1 MAAQARGEAVRA
13 PWPSPAQRHFRAA
26 REDRAGPFPLQDE
39 PRGRR
44 PPGAAPQVSHSLFF
58 PSHLEEMDKYPVFLD
73 GNHSLVTIQNPNAE
87 GGNLLVIRDS
97 YAHCFSTFL
106 ASDYQNIYLV
116 DLRYYRDNLSQFV
129 AEHPVDRVLYLY
141 GVDNLV
147 SDTNSAWLK

>member
-1 MAAQARGEAVRA
+1 MATTA
-13 PWPSPAQRHFRAA
+13 WSPS
-26 REDRAGPFPLQDE
+26 
-39 PRGRR
+39 
-44 PPGAAPQVSHSLFF
+44 
-58 PSHLEEMDKYPVFLD
+58 
-73 GNHSLVTIQNPNAE
+73 IQNPNAE

>member
-1 MAAQARGEAVRA
+1 MATTAWSPSRIPTRRGE
-13 PWPSPAQRHFRAA
+13 PSGDP
-26 REDRAGPFPLQDE
+26 
-39 PRGRR
+39 
-44 PPGAAPQVSHSLFF
+44 
-58 PSHLEEMDKYPVFLD
+58 
-73 GNHSLVTIQNPNAE
+73 
-87 GGNLLVIRDS
+87 DS